1 VPFGGCPESPV
12 RTMECPPSG
21 PLLVCLAGAT
31 MNGPSPEGGR
41 ARSAALLSRND
52 KASTTEGIHVQNAQI
67 LEGGMH
73 VRVLVVDDHPAF
85 RKALTS
91 ALRLV
96 GDIEIAG
103 EAGGGVAA
111 CDQAEELEPD
121 VVLMDLSMPDLSG
134 IDAMKRI
141 HESRPELPVV
151 ILTAHADDGVER
163 EAREAGA
170 RGFLAKGTG
179 LQDLVITLHEATS
192 EGSVP

>member
-1 VPFGGCPESPV
+1 
-12 RTMECPPSG
+12 M
-21 PLLVCLAGAT
+21 
-31 MNGPSPEGGR
+31 
-41 ARSAALLSRND
+41 
-52 KASTTEGIHVQNAQI
+52 
-67 LEGGMH
+67 LEGEMR

-96 GDIEIAG
+96 GNIEVAG

-111 CDQAEELEPD
+111 CDQAEALRPD

-134 IDAMKRI
+134 IDAMKKI

-151 ILTAHADDGVER
+151 ILTAHADAGVER
-163 EAREAGA
+163 EALEAGA

-179 LQDLVITLHEATS
+179 LHDLVVTLHEAAG
-192 EGSVP
+192 EEPVV